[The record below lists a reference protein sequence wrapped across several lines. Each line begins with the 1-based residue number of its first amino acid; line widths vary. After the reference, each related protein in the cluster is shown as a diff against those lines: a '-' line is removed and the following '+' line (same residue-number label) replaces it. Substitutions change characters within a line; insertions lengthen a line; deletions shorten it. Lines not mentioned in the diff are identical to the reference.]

1 MKTNLYLSILLLG
14 LTLTI
19 GTGCKKNSRIATLN
33 IKVIDPNNRPAE
45 GIKFDILQH
54 QGEFFQTLSKI
65 VSASNGETLINLR
78 KDEIYYIYLVPQ
90 ERYMDW
96 YMGNSAAQL
105 FKNGTFQSLDEINNL
120 PIHKPT
126 PNIGDVKY
134 EDVNHDGIISVEDL
148 VLKVDLEEDI
158 LVTVNLAAGKMG
170 LYR

>member
-14 LTLTI
+14 FTLAI
-19 GTGCKKNSRIATLN
+19 GTGCKKDSSTATLN

-78 KDEIYYIYLVPQ
+78 KDKIYYIYLVPQ
-90 ERYMDW
+90 ERYTDW

-105 FKNGTFQSLDEINNL
+105 FNAGLFKSLDEINYG
-120 PIHKPT
+120 PVQRPT
-126 PNIGDVKY
+126 PVVGDVKY

-158 LVTVNLAAGKMG
+158 LVTVNLVAGK
-170 LYR
+170 R